1 VLRQDLRN
9 GATVRV
15 DGGLSDDWHGLI
27 VNQLVADGLGG
38 YGILGVCFPCP
49 CGILA
54 SVTSLCAPY
63 TVSKFAIVKVLYALD
78 NL

>member
-15 DGGLSDDWHGLI
+15 DGGLSDDWRGLI
-27 VNQLVADGLGG
+27 VDQLVADGLGG
-38 YGILGVCFPCP
+38 YGILRVCPCP

-63 TVSKFAIVKVLYALD
+63 TVSKFTIVKVLYALD